1 MDERE
6 FDEFYAGSFR
16 KVTSQVYA
24 MIGDLDEA
32 TECVQ
37 EAFVRAWAHR
47 RKLSR
52 ADYPEA
58 WVRTTAYRLAVSRWR
73 RRRTAQRPPD
83 RALGS
88 SGVTPEVDAS
98 HVALVA
104 ALRQATARDGVVV
117 PELVRQF
124 RQFLPPEDA
133 SYFHV
138 GTTSQDVAAGTAVA
152 VSTPSELPPAPPSS
166 TGVGTGSGAARART
180 GRGSGRDRGR
190 IGSGGPTATRTSSRG
205 RPRAGSTG
213 VLRPEALPP

>member
-104 ALRQATARDGVVV
+104 ALRQL
-117 PELVRQF
+117 PEEQRQALVLHHIADLPVRQ
-124 RQFLPPEDA
+124 
-133 SYFHV
+133 
-138 GTTSQDVAAGTAVA
+138 VAAEVGCPEGTIK
-152 VSTPSELPPAPPSS
+152 
-166 TGVGTGSGAARART
+166 ARL
-180 GRGSGRDRGR
+180 
-190 IGSGGPTATRTSSRG
+190 SRG
-205 RPRAGSTG
+205 RTALAALLSDLDNGPGLQGGG
-213 VLRPEALPP
+213 VSHV